1 MATLKVV
8 LDTRKAKTDGRYLV
22 KIRITHQRKSWYYP
36 LDIYLQSKHWDAQKA
51 RVKRNHPNVK
61 TLNLKIRD
69 AYNHVESKVL
79 ELELSKPTYQLQD
92 IKNLFIEQETEKS
105 ITVFSFADD
114 IIQQMK
120 QAKRIGNAQSYKNG
134 IVKLKEYIGGK
145 ENFTFEE
152 IDYNFLCEWE
162 ADLLGGGLKIN
173 SVAAYFKA
181 IRAIYNRAIKAGI
194 VNRNVYPFDEY
205 KIRTEKT
212 VNRALSKEQIQQ
224 IEQLELLPNTA
235 ISRARDYFMLSFY
248 LIGINF
254 RDLAFLTVDN
264 LHNDRIIYKRAKTG
278 KIYSVKLINPAS
290 KILDKYKAINPPFLL
305 PIIAN
310 KYIGDLEQQ
319 IKIAKEAVK
328 NVNSRHLR
336 KIAEMLEFEERL
348 TTYYARY
355 SWANIAKKLGYSK
368 DLIAEAL
375 GHEYGNKVTGIY
387 LDNYDKELIDE
398 ANKRVTTF
406 I

>member
-8 LDTRKAKTDGRYLV
+8 LDTRKTKKDGKYLV
-22 KIRITHQRKSWYYP
+22 KIRVTHHRKSWYYP
-36 LDIYLQSKHWDAQKA
+36 IDIYILEKYWDASKE
-51 RVKRNHPNVK
+51 RVKRQYPNAK
-61 TLNLKIRD
+61 LLNLKIRD
-69 AYNHVESKVL
+69 TYTQVETQLL
-79 ELELSKPTYQLQD
+79 ELERSNPNYTLND
-92 IKNLFIEQETEKS
+92 IKNLFTEQEPEIPT
-105 ITVFSFADD
+105 TVFSFADD

-120 QAKRIGNAQSYKNG
+120 QAKRIGNAQSYTNG
-134 IVKLKEYIGGK
+134 IVKLKEYVGGK
-145 ENFTFEE
+145 EAFSFEE

-162 ADLLGGGLKIN
+162 ANLLGGGLKVN

-194 VNRNVYPFDEY
+194 VDRNLYPFDEY
-205 KIRTEKT
+205 RIRTEKT
-212 VNRALSKEQIQQ
+212 VNRALSKEQIQL
-224 IEQLELLPNTA
+224 IEGLDLAPDTA

-254 RDLAFLTVDN
+254 RDLAFLTIEN
-264 LHNDRIIYKRAKTG
+264 LHKDRIIYKRAKTG
-278 KIYSVKLINPAS
+278 KIYSVKLLPQA
-290 KILDKYKAINPPFLL
+290 KLLFDKYHEVNSSFLL
-305 PIIAN
+305 PIISS
-310 KYIGDLEQQ
+310 KYSGDLEKQV
-319 IKIAKEAVK
+319 KVAKEAVK

-336 KIAEMLEFEERL
+336 KIAVMLDFKEQL

-398 ANKRVTTF
+398 ANEKVTVD
-406 I
+406 

>member
-1 MATLKVV
+1 MATLKVI
-8 LDTRKAKTDGRYLV
+8 LDTRKTKQNGKYLV
-22 KIRITHQRKSWYYP
+22 KIRVTHQRKSWYYP
-36 LDIYLQSKHWDAQKA
+36 IDIYLLEKYWDASKE
-51 RVKRNHPNVK
+51 RVKRQYPNAK
-61 TLNLKIRD
+61 LLNLKIRD
-69 AYNHVESKVL
+69 TYNQVETQLL
-79 ELELSKPTYQLQD
+79 ELERSNSDYTLND
-92 IKNLFIEQETEKS
+92 IKNLFTEQEPEKP

-120 QAKRIGNAQSYKNG
+120 QAKRIGNAQSYANG
-134 IVKLKEYIGGK
+134 IVKLREYVGGK
-145 ENFTFEE
+145 EVFSFEE

-162 ADLLGGGLKIN
+162 ATLLSGGLKIN
-173 SVAAYFKA
+173 SVTAYFKA

-194 VNRNVYPFDEY
+194 ANRNTYPFDEY

-212 VNRALSKEQIQQ
+212 VNRALSKEQILQM
-224 IEQLELLPNTA
+224 EQLKLPPNTA

-254 RDLAFLTVDN
+254 RDLAFLTKEN

-278 KIYSVKLINPAS
+278 KIYSVKLLS
-290 KILDKYKAINPPFLL
+290 KAKLLLDKYKDANPPFLL

-310 KYIGDLEQQ
+310 KYRGDLEKQV
-319 IKIAKEAVK
+319 KIAKEAVK
-328 NVNSRHLR
+328 NVNSRHHR
-336 KIAEMLEFEERL
+336 KIAEMLEFKEQL

-387 LDNYDKELIDE
+387 LDNYDKELIDG
-398 ANKRVTTF
+398 ANERVTAS
-406 I
+406 